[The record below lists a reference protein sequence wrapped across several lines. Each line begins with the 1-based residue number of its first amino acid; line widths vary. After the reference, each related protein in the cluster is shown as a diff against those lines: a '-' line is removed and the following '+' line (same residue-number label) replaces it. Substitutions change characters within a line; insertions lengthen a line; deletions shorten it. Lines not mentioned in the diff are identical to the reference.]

1 MTIMPI
7 KDLLEV
13 LSREIDRS
21 FDRDPEAAF
30 AATETAL
37 STLQELTVMLND
49 RKSELSLEILYQD
62 SEDEPWYNK

>member
-1 MTIMPI
+1 MPI
-7 KDLLEV
+7 RDLLET

-37 STLQELTVMLND
+37 STLQELTVTLND
-49 RKSELSLEILYQD
+49 RRSELSLEILYQD
-62 SEDEPWYNK
+62 SEDEPYWNK

>member
-1 MTIMPI
+1 MPV

-30 AATETAL
+30 AATERAL

-49 RKSELSLEILYQD
+49 RRSELSLEILYQD
-62 SEDEPWYNK
+62 NDDEPYWNK